1 MRFLHDKTT
10 NKPTESNQCLPN
22 DTSHVS
28 EKQNHATTVTEISG
42 ENRPGKRKIGTLKLL
57 KR

>member
-1 MRFLHDKTT
+1 MRFLQDKTA
-10 NKPTESNQCLPN
+10 NKPTKINLCLPN

-28 EKQNHATTVTEISG
+28 EKQNYTTTITEISG
-42 ENRPGKRKIGTLKLL
+42 ENRPGKRQIGTLKLL